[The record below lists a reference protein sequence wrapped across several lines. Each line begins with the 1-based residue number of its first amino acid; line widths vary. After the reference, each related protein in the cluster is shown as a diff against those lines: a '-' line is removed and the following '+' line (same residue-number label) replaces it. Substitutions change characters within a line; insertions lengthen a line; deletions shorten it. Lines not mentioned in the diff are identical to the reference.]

1 MRITLFKTKIKML
14 QYDTKY
20 KKYVIRFIIDSPI
33 EGGRRYTVAD
43 KFKQAIN
50 LIRKGYN

>member
-1 MRITLFKTKIKML
+1 MRITLYKTKNKML

-33 EGGRRYTVAD
+33 EGGRRYTLSD
-43 KFKQAIN
+43 NLREAIN
-50 LIRKGYN
+50 LINKGYH